1 MVAIARRLD
10 SVARAERT
18 TLITGPT
25 GAGKDVVA
33 QSLHAR
39 SRRSTGPF
47 VAVHCAALPDSL
59 LEAELFGH
67 AKGSF
72 TGAFQSRAGLV
83 RTAERGVLFLDEVD
97 SLSLGAQ
104 AKLLRFLETGQYRA
118 IGADQAEQSDTW
130 VIVATNQDLRSRVQA
145 RLFREDLLYR
155 LEVVKIEVPPL
166 CERRDD
172 IIQLT
177 AHFLAKVGCQ
187 HKRFSPAACRRLETH
202 DWPGNVRELKHRVE
216 SSALLC
222 DTAEIGEAELGLP
235 PLTQSATTARAPSS
249 ERTVQATLWRMIEDR
264 GMTLAQATAACEDML
279 VAAALE
285 AELNNRTRAAA
296 RLGINVRTIYKKLL
310 PAPAGMKEERSAVG
324 EPRERAVRAGEVLER
339 DLVTLAAADRPR
351 IEDAQPGPLGGAV
364 ADHPGHHDDMEAR

>member
-1 MVAIARRLD
+1 MVAITRRLD

-33 QSLHAR
+33 HCLHAR
-39 SRRSTGPF
+39 SRRSTEPF

-72 TGAFQSRAGLV
+72 TGAFQARAGLV
-83 RTAERGVLFLDEVD
+83 RSAERGVLFLDEVD

-104 AKLLRFLETGQYRA
+104 AKLLRFLETGEYRA
-118 IGADQAEQSDTW
+118 VGADQSEQSDTW
-130 VIVATNQDLRSRVQA
+130 VIVATNQDLRGRVQA

-172 IIQLT
+172 ILKLT
-177 AHFLAKVGCQ
+177 EHFLAKVGCQ
-187 HKRFSPAACRRLETH
+187 HKRFSPAACRRLELH

-216 SSALLC
+216 SAALLS
-222 DTAEIGEAELGLP
+222 DTAELGEEELGLP
-235 PLTQSATTARAPSS
+235 PLTQPVTAPSVNS
-249 ERTVQATLWRMIEDR
+249 ERTVQATLWRMIEER
-264 GMTLAQATAACEDML
+264 GMTLSQATAACEEML

-310 PAPAGMKEERSAVG
+310 PAPLGVKEERGTIGESGKSAVG
-324 EPRERAVRAGEVLER
+324 ACEVPER
-339 DLVTLAAADRPR
+339 DLIALSSADGPR
-351 IEDAQPGPLGGAV
+351 IEDPQASPLGGAV
-364 ADHPGHHDDMEAR
+364 PDHPRHHDHVEAR